1 MAGTMATLT
10 ATATAMSDPRDPR
23 ARGVPGRGDA
33 ATLFQGLERLRDA
46 LLHRLDQIESLAT
59 EQAARLDQSSSQ
71 REQALRERVLALE
84 AAQARLQGELRRR
97 EQEWHDAVQ
106 QLEDDRRLLTE
117 AWERLEHERVDA
129 PAPPQAAG
137 PRDTVS
143 RVEHAAPAVHRQPDP
158 QTGDD
163 SVTREILRQFQALRG
178 DVRRT
183 ANGPARGG
191 G

>member
-1 MAGTMATLT
+1 MAGTMAT
-10 ATATAMSDPRDPR
+10 ATATSDP
-23 ARGVPGRGDA
+23 
-33 ATLFQGLERLRDA
+33 RLRDA
-46 LLHRLDQIESLAT
+46 PAAVMPPRSSRASIGSAT
-59 EQAARLDQSSSQ
+59 RCCTGSTSSRAWPPS
-71 REQALRERVLALE
+71 RPRGSASRRPSASRRLRERVLALE
-84 AAQARLQGELRRR
+84 AAQARLQSELRRR

-143 RVEHAAPAVHRQPDP
+143 RVEHATAAVHRQPDP
-158 QTGDD
+158 LAGDD

-183 ANGPARGG
+183 ANGAGRGG
-191 G
+191 GGG